1 MSINIWKRILRPSIK
16 SLQYQTS
23 RNIQHG
29 VKITE
34 QCSNPASRG
43 LVLGV
48 YADENDRLDIG
59 VLTPTAAKYN
69 ESYTSGKLL
78 ELLRLAGP
86 MPRRG
91 EVRILYN
98 LEPTYSA
105 VAVCGLGSECLGYD
119 DVEKMDI
126 SKEAIRIAAARGCQE
141 LQSLETSRIYVEDFG
156 HAESAAEGAHMGLW
170 VNQELRAV
178 NNRKFIPQL
187 QLYYEPELPC
197 DANGW
202 RIGLAKAEAQNLARQ
217 LQETPSNHMTPT
229 TFAQNVVQI
238 LCNSGVNVEVKV
250 KGWAENQEMTSF
262 LTVAKGSCEPPIFL
276 ELSYYG
282 TDTKVPPIILIGQG
296 NTYDSGGLC
305 LKPIE
310 ALTDMR
316 GDMTG
321 AACVV
326 AASRAIAALK
336 LPVNIRALIPLCEN
350 MIGCNAM
357 KPGDVI
363 QVRNGKSIEIVKTSN
378 EAPLVLVDALL
389 YAEHFG
395 PKYIVDVS
403 TISKAVIES
412 FGKVCSAVFTN
423 SEDLWQRMQNAS
435 IHTGDRVWRLPLWD
449 YYREQICSAEHVD
462 VQNMGQGQGANSCK
476 AAAFLREFLPCG
488 QWIHIDALNVLKTKG
503 NDFPYIRRGMTG
515 RPTRTLIE
523 FIAQSVVPTTLL
535 LRHRD
540 ADISKYRRTIASLSA
555 LPDTHQMLQKTCRDF
570 ADNEL
575 IPNAAKFDREHL
587 FPAEQIRQM
596 GELGLMAVSVKEEY
610 GGTGLDYLAYAI
622 AMEEISRGCASAGV
636 IMSVN
641 NSLYLG
647 PLTHFGN
654 EEQHQQFVVGY
665 TDGTKVGCFALSEP
679 GNGSDAGAAST
690 TAIRRGDHWVLNGT
704 KCWITNGYE
713 AGAAVVFAT
722 TDKSLKHKG
731 ISAFIVPKDTP
742 GFSLGKKEDKLGIRG
757 SSTCSLIFEDC
768 AIPAANLLGEPG
780 FGFKI
785 AMQTLDAGRIGIA
798 SQALGIAQASLECAV
813 DYANKRIAFGK
824 PIAKLQAIQSK
835 LADMATQLEAARL
848 LTWRAAWLKDNKK
861 PFTKEAAQAKLAA
874 SEAATYCAH
883 QCIQVL
889 GGMGYVSD
897 MPAERHYRDARITE
911 IYEGTSEIQRLVIA
925 GAVLK
930 ELTK

>member
-1 MSINIWKRILRPSIK
+1 MSFRALKKILRPSFK
-16 SLQYQTS
+16 SIQFLAS
-23 RNIQHG
+23 RSIQHN
-29 VKITE
+29 VRITE

-69 ESYTSGKLL
+69 ESYTSGRLL

-86 MPRRG
+86 MPKRG
-91 EVRILYN
+91 EVRVLYN

-119 DVEKMDI
+119 DVEKMDV
-126 SKEAIRIAAARGCQE
+126 SKEAIRIASARGCQE
-141 LQSLETSRIYVEDFG
+141 LQNLETSRIYVEDFG

-170 VNQELRAV
+170 VNQELRTIDQ
-178 NNRKFIPQL
+178 RKFVPQL

-197 DANGW
+197 DSNGW

-217 LQETPSNHMTPT
+217 LQETPSNLMTPT

-250 KGWAENQEMTSF
+250 RGWAENQEMTSF

-282 TDTKVPPIILIGQG
+282 TNTKERPIVLIGQG
-296 NTYDSGGLC
+296 NTFDSGGLC
-305 LKPIE
+305 LKPQE

-316 GDMTG
+316 ADMTG

-326 AASRAIAALK
+326 AACRAIAALK

-363 QVRNGKSIEIVKTSN
+363 RVKNGKSIEIVKTSN
-378 EAPLVLVDALL
+378 EAPLALVDALL

-403 TISKAVIES
+403 TMSKAVLES

-449 YYREQICSAEHVD
+449 YYTQQICSAEHVD
-462 VQNMGQGQGANSCK
+462 VQNIGQGEGANSCK

-488 QWIHIDALNVLKTKG
+488 PWIHIDALNVMKTKG
-503 NDFPYIRRGMTG
+503 TDFPYIRRAGH
-515 RPTRTLIE
+515 R
-523 FIAQSVVPTTLL
+523 
-535 LRHRD
+535 LRCSN
-540 ADISKYRRTIASLSA
+540 ASRTIASLAA
-555 LPDTHQMLQKTCRDF
+555 LPETHQMLQKTCRDF

-575 IPNAAKFDREHL
+575 VPNAAKFDREHL
-587 FPAEQIRQM
+587 YPAEQIRKM
-596 GELGLMAVSVKEEY
+596 GELGLMAVSVKEDY

-654 EEQHQQFVVGY
+654 EEQLQKYVVGY
-665 TDGTKVGCFALSEP
+665 TDGSKVGCFALSEP

-690 TAIRRGDHWVLNGT
+690 TATLQGDRWVLNGT

-731 ISAFIVPKDTP
+731 ISAFIVPKETP

-768 AIPAANLLGEPG
+768 AIPKENLLGQPG

-824 PIAKLQAIQSK
+824 PIAKLQAIQTK
-835 LADMATQLEAARL
+835 IADMATQLESARL

-883 QCIQVL
+883 QSIQVL

-930 ELTK
+930 ELAA

>member
-1 MSINIWKRILRPSIK
+1 MSFGALRQIIRPSSLK
-16 SLQYQTS
+16 SLQYQAS
-23 RNIQHG
+23 RFVQH
-29 VKITE
+29 KAKLTE

-59 VLTPTAAKYN
+59 VLTPTAAKFN
-69 ESYTSGKLL
+69 ESYTSGRLL

-86 MPRRG
+86 MPKRG

-141 LQSLETSRIYVEDFG
+141 LQQLETSRIYVEDFG

-170 VNQELRAV
+170 VNQELRSPDQ
-178 NNRKFIPQL
+178 RKFVPQL

-197 DANGW
+197 DSNGW

-217 LQETPSNHMTPT
+217 LQETPSNLMTPT

-250 KGWAENQEMTSF
+250 RGWAENEEMTSF

-282 TDTKVPPIILIGQG
+282 TDTKERPIILIGQG
-296 NTYDSGGLC
+296 NTFDSGGIC
-305 LKPIE
+305 LKQLE

-316 GDMTG
+316 ADMTG

-363 QVRNGKSIEIVKTSN
+363 TVKNGKSIEIVKTSN
-378 EAPLVLVDALL
+378 EAPLALVDALL

-403 TISKAVIES
+403 TISKATIES
-412 FGKVCSAVFTN
+412 FGKVCAAVFTN

-449 YYREQICSAEHVD
+449 YYTQQICSADHVD
-462 VQNMGQGQGANSCK
+462 VQNIGQGEGANSCK

-488 QWIHIDALNVLKTKG
+488 KWMHIDALNVMKTKG
-503 NDFPYIRRGMTG
+503 TDFPYIRRGMAG

-523 FIAQSVVPTTLL
+523 FIAQSVV
-535 LRHRD
+535 
-540 ADISKYRRTIASLSA
+540 
-555 LPDTHQMLQKTCRDF
+555 QC
-570 ADNEL
+570 
-575 IPNAAKFDREHL
+575 
-587 FPAEQIRQM
+587 
-596 GELGLMAVSVKEEY
+596 
-610 GGTGLDYLAYAI
+610 
-622 AMEEISRGCASAGV
+622 
-636 IMSVN
+636 
-641 NSLYLG
+641 
-647 PLTHFGN
+647 
-654 EEQHQQFVVGY
+654 
-665 TDGTKVGCFALSEP
+665 
-679 GNGSDAGAAST
+679 SD
-690 TAIRRGDHWVLNGT
+690 
-704 KCWITNGYE
+704 C
-713 AGAAVVFAT
+713 
-722 TDKSLKHKG
+722 
-731 ISAFIVPKDTP
+731 
-742 GFSLGKKEDKLGIRG
+742 G
-757 SSTCSLIFEDC
+757 SSS
-768 AIPAANLLGEPG
+768 
-780 FGFKI
+780 
-785 AMQTLDAGRIGIA
+785 
-798 SQALGIAQASLECAV
+798 SS
-813 DYANKRIAFGK
+813 
-824 PIAKLQAIQSK
+824 SK
-835 LADMATQLEAARL
+835 
-848 LTWRAAWLKDNKK
+848 
-861 PFTKEAAQAKLAA
+861 
-874 SEAATYCAH
+874 SEK
-883 QCIQVL
+883 QQ
-889 GGMGYVSD
+889 M
-897 MPAERHYRDARITE
+897 R
-911 IYEGTSEIQRLVIA
+911 
-925 GAVLK
+925 
-930 ELTK
+930 